1 MKFENEAFVMEA
13 YGDKEDVVA
22 LAVVKNLTK
31 DGVGVTINGKGDDLI
46 KALACIMHEIANV
59 FVEQDNMSEAE
70 AMKTIKMAVATV
82 EVARG
87 IMKMVSTST
96 EVQ

>member
-1 MKFENEAFVMEA
+1 MKIENEAFVMEA

-31 DGVGVTINGKGDDLI
+31 DGVGIAINGNEDDII
-46 KALACIMHEIANV
+46 KALSVIMHEIADV
-59 FVEQDNMSEAE
+59 FMEQDNMSEAE
-70 AMKTIKMAVATV
+70 AMKKIKMAVATV
-82 EVARG
+82 EVARSL
-87 IMKMVSTST
+87 MKMASPST